1 MGTLVEVKLPDI
13 GDFKEVDVIEI
24 MVKPGDEV
32 RAEQS
37 LITIESDK
45 ATTEVPSPSDG
56 IVKELKVEL
65 GDKVSE
71 GSPIVVLEV
80 EAKPQAAADW
90 RRRLGDGRRA
100 AGTCRSINRGAGAA
114 R

>member
-1 MGTLVEVKLPDI
+1 MGTLVEIKLPDI

-45 ATTEVPSPSDG
+45 ATTEVPSPSDWYCQG
-56 IVKELKVEL
+56 T
-65 GDKVSE
+65 
-71 GSPIVVLEV
+71 
-80 EAKPQAAADW
+80 Q
-90 RRRLGDGRRA
+90 GRA
-100 AGTCRSINRGAGAA
+100 RG
-114 R
+114 